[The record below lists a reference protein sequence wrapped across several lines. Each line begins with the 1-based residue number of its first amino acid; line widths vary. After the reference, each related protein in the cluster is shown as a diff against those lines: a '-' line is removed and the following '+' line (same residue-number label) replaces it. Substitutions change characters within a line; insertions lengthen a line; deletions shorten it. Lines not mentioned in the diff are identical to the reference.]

1 MAAYLIGHIKI
12 KNPAQWGVYVEGVR
26 KSLIPF
32 EAQVVF
38 RAKRASVL
46 TGEHPYQ
53 DTVVI
58 KFRDQP
64 TLQNWYQSESYQQ
77 LIPIRDSAADVV
89 IISYD
94 ESPST

>member
-1 MAAYLIGHIKI
+1 MAAYLIGHIAVKDS
-12 KNPAQWGVYVEGVR
+12 AQWNVYVEGVR

-32 EAQVVF
+32 EAQIVF
-38 RAKRASVL
+38 RGRRAAVL
-46 TGEHPYQ
+46 TGEHPFQ

-64 TLQNWYQSESYQQ
+64 TLQNWYRSESYQK
-77 LIPIRDSAADVV
+77 LIPIRDRAADVV

-94 ESPST
+94 A